1 MCFLEFFVNFGD
13 DTLLEGVIVGDLFG
27 RRQRLK
33 VQSVIMKSLLFVGLS
48 GALAACGSSSASSS
62 TATTANSAAT
72 SAQKVNLTFWSW
84 VPGISASVNLW
95 NSTHPNIHVTLNETT
110 SGAAGTYAKMFSALQ
125 AGNAPDLGQVEY
137 PLLPN
142 FEHVNGLVNLSQYGA
157 NSYKSDFVPW
167 TWSQASLAGSVY
179 AIPQDT
185 GPMGLFYRADLFTK
199 YGLTV
204 PTTWAQY
211 LADAQ
216 KLHQE
221 NPNAYIAAFPA
232 TDSGWFS
239 GLAWQAGAKWFG
251 IKGNSWT
258 VNLSDPAT
266 IKVANFWQQLIN
278 QGLVKV
284 EPDFA
289 NGWYK
294 DLSDGTLLTWPTAVW
309 GENTLVTNAS
319 STAGDWRGAPMPNWN
334 PSSPS
339 NGNWG
344 GSTTVVFK
352 DSKHPAQAAQFAEW
366 LNTNQQ
372 SITSLITKGGL
383 YPADIQGQHQ
393 AADNAPVAFY
403 GNQNIWNVF
412 RQNSSLV
419 NTNFLWGPIMVTTET
434 EMSDL
439 FGKVTPGSTN
449 TLAGAVA
456 QTQSATVAAMKAQGF
471 SVAP

>member
-1 MCFLEFFVNFGD
+1 
-13 DTLLEGVIVGDLFG
+13 
-27 RRQRLK
+27 
-33 VQSVIMKSLLFVGLS
+33 
-48 GALAACGSSSASSS
+48 
-62 TATTANSAAT
+62 
-72 SAQKVNLTFWSW
+72 
-84 VPGISASVNLW
+84 
-95 NSTHPNIHVTLNETT
+95 
-110 SGAAGTYAKMFSALQ
+110 
-125 AGNAPDLGQVEY
+125 
-137 PLLPN
+137 
-142 FEHVNGLVNLSQYGA
+142 
-157 NSYKSDFVPW
+157 
-167 TWSQASLAGSVY
+167 
-179 AIPQDT
+179 
-185 GPMGLFYRADLFTK
+185 
-199 YGLTV
+199 
-204 PTTWAQY
+204 
-211 LADAQ
+211 
-216 KLHQE
+216 
-221 NPNAYIAAFPA
+221 
-232 TDSGWFS
+232 
-239 GLAWQAGAKWFG
+239 
-251 IKGNSWT
+251 
-258 VNLSDPAT
+258 
-266 IKVANFWQQLIN
+266 
-278 QGLVKV
+278 
-284 EPDFA
+284 
-289 NGWYK
+289 
-294 DLSDGTLLTWPTAVW
+294 
-309 GENTLVTNAS
+309 
-319 STAGDWRGAPMPNWN
+319 MPNWN